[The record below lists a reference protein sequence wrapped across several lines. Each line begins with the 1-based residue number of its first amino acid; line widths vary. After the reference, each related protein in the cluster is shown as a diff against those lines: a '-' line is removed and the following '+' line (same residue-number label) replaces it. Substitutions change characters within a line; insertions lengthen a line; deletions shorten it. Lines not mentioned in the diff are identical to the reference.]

1 MKKFGGNTGG
11 EITREKVV
19 CSSGGG
25 QWRRSWREFR
35 VWELN

>member
-25 QWRRSWREFR
+25 Q
-35 VWELN
+35 